1 MTTMTF
7 SKRLI
12 ALTCFV
18 VLVTDGVFAQE
29 KHDEKSKPKEVEK
42 TSAGEGVHGVAEFG
56 LRGVTGDVYG
66 RPDLH
71 TGQCLGCGTP
81 FDPRLSIS
89 KFNEYRDV
97 RNGFYVPHFDLHADG
112 IFGSKYYAALQ
123 SQKAI
128 YHDQSYLATFGEY
141 GKFRLQFRYDEIPHI
156 YSNTTRTFYT
166 ETAPGVWSFPAAIR
180 STLQAAAST
189 DLPSLM
195 AGTGTFAA
203 GGANCGSPTNCGVV
217 TNANF
222 ITPTITRKA
231 GSASLSY
238 DVNDRW
244 NMNMLFWREHQVG
257 LRPIGLIMN
266 SSPSASAT
274 SGFGVELPETIDY
287 FNNLVRVGTDYG
299 KHAWSV
305 QAAYIGS
312 FFQNNIHA
320 LIWDNPFRLDTPT
333 STTPLTGRMDLYPDN
348 QAHYLNFAG
357 AADVGKFLRFM
368 ASITPGWLHQNDRFL
383 PYTTNTAD
391 TTGCGNGTQDCTSPA
406 SLPAPNL
413 SGSKH
418 TLAMNYT
425 LVTTAWKRV
434 QLKAGYRQ
442 YDYNNNT
449 RPLLLTPVQGDAQAP
464 SGTPAVFG
472 QTDST
477 PFGYN
482 RKTVEVTGEYFFGK
496 KSLLKAGYV
505 GDWMDRSHRDAAHSL
520 ENTFLTSVDWVP
532 MRDLLFRVS
541 YSHSDRKPDSYQD
554 DNASDP
560 TTGLPVSC
568 SDTSNVTFTGDQRC
582 HRRFDEAPRLRDRAD
597 GLVEYN
603 PTADITFTAFAGTV
617 QNDYNRRGGQNSA
630 NALNFLGGSA
640 ATTGNYYLYGL
651 LKDISYNY
659 GLDFDYAIAPQV
671 SFFAEYSYEKYHKR
685 MISRYR
691 TPVSAPGTILTCNG
705 CDTPNN
711 DWESVS
717 HEPVNIYTAG
727 LDTHYGKKIYF
738 STYYSLSAGVGHV
751 DSRPLGDSTITAPGP
766 NQFLLTG
773 TNAAVNYPETVNR
786 NHELAVIFKYKLT
799 EHVSPKI
806 EYRYQQWDYRDYQTS
821 PMTQYMGCVS
831 PIPNGPPPA
840 PNAVPGCG
848 TPILTSNT
856 PNPVGVPSSFYPG
869 FVVGDPSAAR
879 YLFLGVD
886 QPSYHAHTVTASIEF
901 SF

>member
-1 MTTMTF
+1 MTMKAC
-7 SKRLI
+7 SKQLM
-12 ALTCFV
+12 ALAFFACLMV
-18 VLVTDGVFAQE
+18 DGVFAQE
-29 KHDEKSKPKEVEK
+29 KSDEQTKSKETQK
-42 TSAGEGVHGVAEFG
+42 TSTAEGLHGVAELG

-71 TGQCLGCGTP
+71 LGQCLGCGTP

-97 RNGFYVPHFDLHADG
+97 RNGFYVPHFDLRTDT

-123 SQKAI
+123 SQKTI

-141 GKFRLQFRYDEIPHI
+141 GKFQLQLRYDEIPHI
-156 YSNTTRTFYT
+156 YSNTTRTLFT

-180 STLQAAAST
+180 GTLQAAAST

-195 AGTGTFAA
+195 AGTGAFAA
-203 GGANCGSPTNCGVV
+203 GGANCGSATNCGVV

-222 ITPTITRKA
+222 LTPSITRKA
-231 GSASLSY
+231 GSAAFSY

-244 NMNMLFWREHQVG
+244 NMNASFWREHQTG

-299 KHAWSV
+299 KRAWSV

-312 FFQNNIHA
+312 FLQNNIHT
-320 LIWDNPFRLDTPT
+320 LTWDNPFRLDTET

-357 AADVGKFLRFM
+357 AADIGKLLRLM
-368 ASITPGWLHQNDRFL
+368 ASITPGWLSQNDRFL

-391 TTGCGNGTQDCTSPA
+391 TTGCGDGTQDCTSTA
-406 SLPAPNL
+406 SLPAANL

-449 RPLLLTPVQGDAQAP
+449 RPLLLTPVQGDAQSP

-472 QTDST
+472 QADST

-482 RKTVEVTGEYFFGK
+482 RKTVEVTGEWFFGK
-496 KSLLKAGYV
+496 KSLVKAGYL

-532 MRDLLFRVS
+532 TKDLLFRVS
-541 YSHSDRKPDSYQD
+541 YSHSDRKPDNYQD

-560 TTGLPVSC
+560 TTGLPVTC
-568 SDTSNVTFTGDQRC
+568 TDTANITFTADQRC
-582 HRRFDEAPRLRDRAD
+582 HRRFDEAQRLQDRAD
-597 GLVEYN
+597 AFVEYS
-603 PTADITFTAFAGTV
+603 PTGNITFTAFAGTL
-617 QNDYNRRGGQNSA
+617 QDDYNRHGGTNSPD
-630 NALNFLGGSA
+630 ALNFLTGSA

-659 GLDFDYAIAPQV
+659 GLDFDYAIAPQAT
-671 SFFAEYSYEKYHKR
+671 FFAEYSYEKYHKR
-685 MISRYR
+685 MITRYR

-705 CDTPNN
+705 CDTANN

-717 HEPVNIYTAG
+717 HEPVNIYTVG

-751 DSRPLGDSTITAPGP
+751 DSRPLGDTTITAPGP
-766 NQFLLTG
+766 NQFLLNG
-773 TNAAVNYPETVNR
+773 TNAAVNYPATVNR
-786 NHELAVIFKYKLT
+786 SHELAVVFKYKLT
-799 EHVSPKI
+799 DHVSPKI
-806 EYRYQQWDYRDYQTS
+806 EYRYQQWDYKDYQTS

-856 PNPVGVPSSFYPG
+856 PNPVGVPSPFYPNY
-869 FVVGDPSAAR
+869 VVGDTSAAR

>member
-1 MTTMTF
+1 MTPL
-7 SKRLI
+7 KRLVGI
-12 ALTCFV
+12 TFLGLLTIDAV
-18 VLVTDGVFAQE
+18 VAQQ
-29 KHDEKSKPKEVEK
+29 KTDEKSKTTEAGT
-42 TSAGEGVHGVAEFG
+42 TSAGEEIHGMVELG
-56 LRGVTGDVYG
+56 LRELTGDVYG

-71 TGQCLGCGTP
+71 TGQCVGCGTP

-97 RNGFYVPHFDLHADG
+97 RDGFYVPRLDVRADN
-112 IFGSKYYAALQ
+112 IFGTKYYAALQ
-123 SQKAI
+123 SQKSI

-141 GKFRLQFRYDEIPHI
+141 GRFRLQLRYDEIPHI
-156 YSNTTRTFYT
+156 YSNTTRTLYT
-166 ETAPGVWSFPAAIR
+166 ETAPGVWSFPAAVR
-180 STLQAAAST
+180 ASLQATAPT
-189 DLPSLM
+189 DLPSLV
-195 AGTGTFAA
+195 AGTGSFAA
-203 GGANCGSPTNCGVV
+203 GGVNCGAPTNCGVV

-222 ITPTITRKA
+222 ITPSIIRKA
-231 GSASLSY
+231 GTATLSY
-238 DVNDRW
+238 DVNERW
-244 NMNMLFWREHQVG
+244 NTNVSFWREHQTG

-274 SGFGVELPETIDY
+274 SGYGVELPETIDY

-299 KHAWSV
+299 KRSWSI

-312 FFQNNIHA
+312 FFQNNINS
-320 LIWDNPFRLDTPT
+320 LTWDNPFRLNTETNKD
-333 STTPLTGRMDLYPDN
+333 PLTGRMDLYPDN

-357 AADVGKFLRFM
+357 AADVTRYLRFM
-368 ASITPGWLHQNDRFL
+368 ASITPGWLRQNDRFL
-383 PYTTNTAD
+383 PYTSNSTD
-391 TTGCGNGTQDCTSPA
+391 TTGCGNGTQDCTSTA
-406 SLPAPNL
+406 SLPAPSL
-413 SGSKH
+413 SGNKH

-449 RPLLLTPVQGDAQAP
+449 RPLLLTPVEGDASAP
-464 SGTPAVFG
+464 SGAPAVFG
-472 QTDST
+472 QAEST

-496 KSLLKAGYV
+496 KSVLKAGYL

-532 MRDLLFRVS
+532 MKDLLFRVS
-541 YSHSDRKPDSYQD
+541 YNHSDRKPDSYQD

-568 SDTSNVTFTGDQRC
+568 SDTVNVTFTADQRC
-582 HRRFDEAPRLRDRAD
+582 HRRFDEAQRLRDRAD
-597 GLVEYN
+597 GLVEYS
-603 PTADITFTAFAGTV
+603 PTADFTFTAFAGTV
-617 QNDYNRRGGQNSA
+617 QDDYNRRGGTNSP
-630 NALNFLGGSA
+630 NALNFITGSA

-659 GLDFDYAIAPQV
+659 GLDVDYAIAPQV

-691 TPVSAPGTILTCNG
+691 TPNSPCNG
-705 CDTPNN
+705 CDTANN

-727 LDTHYGKKIYF
+727 LDTHYGKKIYL

-751 DSRPLGDSTITAPGP
+751 DSRPLGDPTITAPGP

-806 EYRYQQWDYRDYQTS
+806 EYRYQQWDYKDYQTS

-831 PIPNGPPPA
+831 PIPNGAPPA
-840 PNAVPGCG
+840 PNAIPGCG

-856 PNPVGVPSSFYPG
+856 PNPTGVPSNFYPG
-869 FVVGDPSAAR
+869 FVVGDTSAAR

-886 QPSYHAHTVTASIEF
+886 QPSYHAHTVVASIEF
-901 SF
+901 NF

>member
-1 MTTMTF
+1 MMTSSKKLVGVILFTF
-7 SKRLI
+7 LI
-12 ALTCFV
+12 IGLGFP
-18 VLVTDGVFAQE
+18 QE
-29 KHDEKSKPKEVEK
+29 KNDEKSKPKEAEK
-42 TSAGEGVHGVAEFG
+42 ASTGEGLHGLAEFG
-56 LRGVTGDVYG
+56 LREVTGDVYG
-66 RPDLH
+66 RRDLH

-97 RNGFYVPHFDLHADG
+97 RDGFYVPHLDLRSDG

-123 SQKAI
+123 SQKTI

-141 GKFRLQFRYDEIPHI
+141 GKFRLQLRYDEIPHI
-156 YSNTTRTFYT
+156 YSNTTRTLYT
-166 ETAPGVWSFPAAIR
+166 ETAPGVWSFPAAVR
-180 STLQAAAST
+180 ATLQAAAST

-195 AGTGTFAA
+195 AGTGAFAA
-203 GGANCGSPTNCGVV
+203 GAANCGSPTNCGVV
-217 TNANF
+217 TNATF
-222 ITPTITRKA
+222 ITPSIIRKA

-244 NMNMLFWREHQVG
+244 NMNVSFWREHQTG

-305 QAAYIGS
+305 QGAYIGS

-320 LIWDNPFRLDTPT
+320 LTWDNPFRLDTET

-348 QAHYLNFAG
+348 QAHYLNLAG
-357 AADVGKFLRFM
+357 AADITKYLRFM

-383 PYTTNTAD
+383 PYTTNSAD
-391 TTGCGNGTQDCTSPA
+391 TTGCGDGTQDCTSPS

-413 SGSKH
+413 SGNKH

-449 RPLLLTPVQGDAQAP
+449 RPLLLTPVQGDAQSP
-464 SGTPAVFG
+464 SGTPAVFD
-472 QTDST
+472 TADST

-482 RKTVEVTGEYFFGK
+482 RKTVEVTGEWFLGK
-496 KSLLKAGYV
+496 KSLLKAGYL

-520 ENTFLTSVDWVP
+520 ENTFLSSVDWVP
-532 MRDLLFRVS
+532 MKDLLFRVS

-554 DNASDP
+554 DAASDP
-560 TTGLPVSC
+560 ATGLPVSC
-568 SDTSNVTFTGDQRC
+568 SDTQNVNFTADQRC
-582 HRRFDEAPRLRDRAD
+582 HRRFDEAQRLRDRAD
-597 GLVEYN
+597 GYVEYS
-603 PTADITFTAFAGTV
+603 PTGKITFTGFAGTV
-617 QNDYNRRGGQNSA
+617 QDNYNRRGGTNSP
-630 NALNFLGGSA
+630 NALNFLTGSA
-640 ATTGNYYLYGL
+640 ATAGNYYLYGL
-651 LKDISYNY
+651 VKDISYNY
-659 GLDFDYAIAPQV
+659 GLDFDYAIAPQATL
-671 SFFAEYSYEKYHKR
+671 FAEYSYEKYHKR

-727 LDTHYGKKIYF
+727 LDTHYGKKVYF
-738 STYYSLSAGVGHV
+738 STYYSLSAGIGHV
-751 DSRPLGDSTITAPGP
+751 DSRPLGDATITASGP

-806 EYRYQQWDYRDYQTS
+806 EYRYQQWDYKDYQTS

-831 PIPNGPPPA
+831 PIPNGPAPA

-856 PNPVGVPSSFYPG
+856 PSPVGVPSSFYPG
-869 FVVGDPSAAR
+869 FVVGDTSAAR

-886 QPSYHAHTVTASIEF
+886 QPSYHAHTVTATIEF
-901 SF
+901 TF